1 MRISADLASH
11 WQTGSAVDSVRRHC
25 PGRVP
30 AALLLVACF
39 GLAGSSCSSHSAA
52 AKTPV
57 AHHVV
62 ARVLPAPSGLIAAGA
77 PQPNGLLW
85 VLNSGA
91 SVKTLTSVDLID
103 AKTLDSVG
111 VSTSASALAQSSTG
125 ILALGLAT
133 ARTGAVELLN
143 ATTGAED
150 GAIAVGAPVLG
161 LAFGGDGVTLYV
173 LDGDAASTSV
183 TVIDTTSSTIVTS
196 FGQPHDA
203 IGLVPDPSQSAI
215 WTVDRS
221 GVIEETSLS
230 SGKPVAAFALGDSGL
245 AIAMSPN
252 SDHIYVLKGTPAAST
267 IAVVSTVTDSV
278 ERLIPA
284 AAGSIALAVSPDGR
298 TLYDMVGTPTVGNI
312 QEIPLGPSGG

>member
-1 MRISADLASH
+1 M
-11 WQTGSAVDSVRRHC
+11 GSRPC
-25 PGRVP
+25 G
-30 AALLLVACF
+30 
-39 GLAGSSCSSHSAA
+39 
-52 AKTPV
+52 
-57 AHHVV
+57 
-62 ARVLPAPSGLIAAGA
+62 
-77 PQPNGLLW
+77 
-85 VLNSGA
+85 
-91 SVKTLTSVDLID
+91 
-103 AKTLDSVG
+103 
-111 VSTSASALAQSSTG
+111 
-125 ILALGLAT
+125 
-133 ARTGAVELLN
+133 TGAVELLN

-150 GAIAVGAPVLG
+150 GAIVVGAPVRG